1 MEDFLTDISTMGIAG
16 HLRPDGDAV
25 GSTMALY
32 LYVKKYHPE
41 IQADIYLD
49 HPQPVFGHI
58 PHFDEVK
65 MQEEEPS
72 APYDLFVTL
81 DASSRDRLS
90 VGAKG
95 FETARRTICI
105 DHHISNTGFADVNHV
120 CGDISSCSEVLYSLI
135 ERDKIDYDIATA
147 LYTGMIHDTGVFQYG
162 NTTPETMRIAADL
175 MEKGVDF
182 SRIIENSF
190 YSKTYIQNQVM
201 GRVLAE
207 SIMLMNNMCIVG
219 YLRRKDMIFY
229 GIKGQELD
237 GIVSQLRL
245 TEGVEAAIF
254 LYELDFQLFKV
265 SLRSRGRVD
274 VSKVACYFGGGG
286 HKAAA
291 GCDIAGTLYDVINA
305 VSGQIAV
312 QLEEQG
318 LYPSED

>member
-1 MEDFLTDISTMGIAG
+1 MKNVEDFLTDISTMGIAG

-135 ERDKIDYDIATA
+135 ERDKIDYDIAILGCGA
-147 LYTGMIHDTGVFQYG
+147 YGFNLAAHVKRSGKKAIHLGGVTQLLFGIRGSRWETPNQRWYQNG
-162 NTTPETMRIAADL
+162 NYPDL
-175 MEKGVDF
+175 MNEYWCRPNEREQTVALKKV
-182 SRIIENSF
+182 EN
-190 YSKTYIQNQVM
+190 
-201 GRVLAE
+201 
-207 SIMLMNNMCIVG
+207 
-219 YLRRKDMIFY
+219 
-229 GIKGQELD
+229 
-237 GIVSQLRL
+237 
-245 TEGVEAAIF
+245 
-254 LYELDFQLFKV
+254 
-265 SLRSRGRVD
+265 
-274 VSKVACYFGGGG
+274 ACY
-286 HKAAA
+286 
-291 GCDIAGTLYDVINA
+291 L
-305 VSGQIAV
+305 
-312 QLEEQG
+312 
-318 LYPSED
+318 